1 MNLRV
6 LWMPIV
12 IAAIYH
18 HWCCRYPMLGKIK
31 TKQMKVNWWAAA
43 AVNILH
49 TITVQYYPDVASDG
63 ILLIMPWVP
72 QMQKLRPQFLRIQYY
87 QRFLL
92 FCLECLGIWLYFC
105 LLPGI
110 IFYLLISN
118 FLFVSTFFLCHPL
131 MNCEW
136 DILLLVVW
144 WILFSSDVTVYDWPG
159 ITHYLSVLL
168 MSILLVMPGVILS
181 CEAGESTVNNYRR
194 GSRTVTR
201 VL

>member
-12 IAAIYH
+12 TAVIYH
-18 HWCCRYPMLGKIK
+18 HWCCRYPMQGKIK
-31 TKQMKVNWWAAA
+31 TKQMKVNWWVAA

-49 TITVQYYPDVASDG
+49 TITVQYYSDVASDG
-63 ILLIMPWVP
+63 ILLIMLWVP

-118 FLFVSTFFLCHPL
+118 FLFHSTFFLCHPL
-131 MNCEW
+131 QTCIKSGMCYELWIRQFITCGLMNFVFLWCDRLW
-136 DILLLVVW
+136 LTGHYT
-144 WILFSSDVTVYDWPG
+144 LFVCLTNVHHSCDAWCN
-159 ITHYLSVLL
+159 
-168 MSILLVMPGVILS
+168 LVMWGW
-181 CEAGESTVNNYRR
+181 
-194 GSRTVTR
+194 SRVS
-201 VL
+201 LQ